1 MHICY
6 FLKDPNILNI
16 LALFVILLV
25 PTSLGDGK
33 MVMMYS
39 ILHHP
44 EAHLKATKYR
54 SLFVY

>member
-33 MVMMYS
+33 MVLMYS

-44 EAHLKATKYR
+44 EAHLKATK
-54 SLFVY
+54 